1 MGISGLPKDITR
13 RLPEVVEGERRWWS
27 GRLGGRWGGDSTSAR
42 VAWLVAARWLRR
54 ALAAAPR
61 LRRRRRPAAWLPGA
75 DGEAEELG
83 RVVAGDGG
91 VSRVNL
97 KVDLPRLVES
107 DKEAH
112 PPLSSTSLKSSRS
125 FASSAFILLSEFWT
139 IKMSRSLSRHVLA
152 VASQC

>member
-75 DGEAEELG
+75 GGEVGA
-83 RVVAGDGG
+83 VVAGSGG
-91 VSRVNL
+91 GDSSVNL
-97 KVDLPRLVES
+97 IIDLPPLVERT
-107 DKEAH
+107 KLAE
-112 PPLSSTSLKSSRS
+112 PPFSSTSLKSARS
-125 FASSAFILLSEFWT
+125 FAISAFIFSSE
-139 IKMSRSLSRHVLA
+139 I
-152 VASQC
+152 